1 MGSSLPLSLQNGDGQ
16 MILRLFILVGLVLAG
31 CGRPLS
37 EAERAFLDEI
47 HGDSIQIDRVRLVR
61 GAPVAPVTFR
71 RKPRPR
77 VTCRERI
84 LPPVTEEKIVT
95 SSPAA
100 VALFNR
106 IFFVKDW
113 YTPDY
118 MPAYPD
124 RLYLVEA
131 MLLAHEMTH
140 VWQWQNRAVTG
151 YHPLRAAAEHSA
163 KADPYLFALDNSP
176 DFLSY
181 GYEQQGAIV
190 EEYVCCRALAPQA
203 ARSKRLHLML
213 SAVMPVSDLPQSRQ
227 SDVYLP
233 WKDADLTGICT

>member
-1 MGSSLPLSLQNGDGQ
+1 
-16 MILRLFILVGLVLAG
+16 MILRLLVISALLLAG

-37 EAERAFLDEI
+37 EAERSFLSDI
-47 HGDSIQIDRVRLVR
+47 HGDSLDQDRVRLVR
-61 GAPVAPVTFR
+61 GAPVAAVTFR

-84 LPPVTEEKIVT
+84 LPPVKEEKLVT

-113 YTPDY
+113 YTEDY

-140 VWQWQNRAVTG
+140 VWQWQNRRQTG

-163 KADPYLFALDNSP
+163 SPDPYLFELDSSP

-190 EEYVCCRALAPQA
+190 EEYVCCRALDPQA
-203 ARSKRLHLML
+203 ARSKRLHQML
-213 SAVMPVSDLPQSRQ
+213 KAVMPVSDLPQSRQ

-233 WKDADLTGICT
+233 WKDADLAGICS

>member
-1 MGSSLPLSLQNGDGQ
+1 MNLRFGLILCLLLPL
-16 MILRLFILVGLVLAG
+16 ATA

-37 EAERAFLDEI
+37 EAERSFLSDI
-47 HGDSIQIDRVRLVR
+47 HGEDLDMERLRLVK
-61 GAPVAPVTFR
+61 GAPVAAVTFR

-84 LPPVTEEKIVT
+84 LPPVKEEAIVT

-106 IFFVKDW
+106 IFFTKDW
-113 YTPDY
+113 YTENY
-118 MPAYPD
+118 MPAYPE

-131 MLLAHEMTH
+131 MLLAHEATH
-140 VWQWQNRAVTG
+140 VWQWQNRRETG
-151 YHPLRAAAEHSA
+151 YHPLRAAAEHGASP
-163 KADPYLFALDNSP
+163 DPYLFALDSSP

-203 ARSKRLHLML
+203 ARSKRLHKML
-213 SAVMPVSDLPQSRQ
+213 KAVMPVTDLPQSRQ

-233 WKDADLTGICT
+233 WKDAELTGICA

>member
-1 MGSSLPLSLQNGDGQ
+1 MRLRTGLFLSVLLGPLLLS
-16 MILRLFILVGLVLAG
+16 
-31 CGRPLS
+31 CGRPVS
-37 EAERAFLDEI
+37 QAERGFLAEI
-47 HGDSIQIDRVRLVR
+47 HGDSVDLDQVRLVR
-61 GAPVAPVTFR
+61 GAPVATVTFR

-77 VTCRERI
+77 ETCRERI
-84 LPPVTEEKIVT
+84 LPPIEEETVVT

-113 YTPDY
+113 YTEDY
-118 MPAYPD
+118 MPAYPE

-140 VWQWQNRAVTG
+140 VWQWQNRAQTG
-151 YHPLRAAAEHSA
+151 YHPLRAAAEHRTSP
-163 KADPYLFALDNSP
+163 DPYLFALDGSP

-203 ARSKRLHLML
+203 ARSKRLHAML
-213 SAVMPVSDLPQSRQ
+213 KAVMPVSDLPSSRE

-233 WKDADLTGICT
+233 WKEVELAGICS

>member
-1 MGSSLPLSLQNGDGQ
+1 ML
-16 MILRLFILVGLVLAG
+16 ILRLCLILCLLAS

-37 EAERAFLDEI
+37 EAERSFLSDI
-47 HGDSIQIDRVRLVR
+47 HGESLDMERVHLVR
-61 GAPVAPVTFR
+61 GAPVAAVTFR

-84 LPPVTEEKIVT
+84 LPPVTKDEIVT

-100 VALFNR
+100 VTIFNR
-106 IFFVKDW
+106 VFFVKDW
-113 YTPDY
+113 YTENY
-118 MPAYPD
+118 MPAYPE

-131 MLLAHEMTH
+131 MLLAHEVTH
-140 VWQWQNRAVTG
+140 VWQWQNRRQTG

-163 KADPYLFALDNSP
+163 NPDPYLFELDSSP

-203 ARSKRLHLML
+203 SRSKRLHKML
-213 SAVMPVSDLPQSRQ
+213 KAVMPVSDLPKTRQ

-233 WKDADLTGICT
+233 WKKAELSGICN

>member
-1 MGSSLPLSLQNGDGQ
+1 
-16 MILRLFILVGLVLAG
+16 MILRLCLILSLLVS

-37 EAERAFLDEI
+37 ESERSFLSDI
-47 HGDSIQIDRVRLVR
+47 HGESLNMDRVRLVR
-61 GAPVAPVTFR
+61 GAPVSAVTFR

-84 LPPVTEEKIVT
+84 LPPVKEEKIVT

-106 IFFVKDW
+106 IFLVKDW
-113 YTPDY
+113 YTEDY

-140 VWQWQNRAVTG
+140 VWQWQNRKVTG
-151 YHPLRAAAEHSA
+151 YHPLLAAAEHGSSP
-163 KADPYLFALDNSP
+163 DPYLFELDNSP

-181 GYEQQGAIV
+181 GFEQQGAIV

-203 ARSKRLHLML
+203 ARSKRLHEML
-213 SAVMPVSDLPQSRQ
+213 KAVMPVSDLPQTRK

-233 WKDADLTGICT
+233 WKEAELNGICS